1 MITINQNVKMVLML
15 LGVVVFSGCTT
26 KTIYVP
32 QKCIIEKP
40 IKSVFVYSCNSKFP
54 DNDYEYGKCI
64 VEKIELLN
72 GDYEKL
78 EKAFIACKN

>member
-40 IKSVFVYSCNSKFP
+40 IKSVFIYSCNAKFP
-54 DNDYEYGKCI
+54 DNDYLYGMC
-64 VEKIELLN
+64 VAEKIELLN

-78 EKAFIACKN
+78 ERAFDACNN